1 MPYLGLGLHVVVAV
15 LFAIHAVRSG
25 QDRYWLI
32 ILFMFPL
39 LGSVVYALA
48 IWLPEQRHS
57 PQARALQRG
66 VRQVIDP
73 ERELRLA
80 RAAFDDSPTTDSR
93 MRLGDALLD
102 CGRASEAIPHY
113 QAALRGI
120 HADDPDIQVKL
131 ARAQLESGHASEA
144 RELLDRLI
152 AARPD
157 YRSLDG
163 HLTYARAV
171 AATGERDKAREE
183 FETLVGYSS
192 SYEAVACYVEQL
204 LEWDETAQATEV
216 GEAALARA
224 GRLPGYARKLQKPYL
239 VRIRQALKRVPAIA

>member
-1 MPYLGLGLHVVVAV
+1 MPIGIGLHIVIALFFAV
-15 LFAIHAVRSG
+15 HAVRSG

-39 LGSVVYALA
+39 LGSIVYAVA

-57 PQARALQRG
+57 PRAHALQRG
-66 VRQVIDP
+66 MRKVIDP
-73 ERELRLA
+73 DRELRLA
-80 RAAFDDSPTTDSR
+80 MTAFEDSPTTEHR
-93 MRLGDALLD
+93 LRLGDALLD
-102 CGRASEAIPHY
+102 CGRASEAVPHF
-113 QAALRGI
+113 QHALRGI
-120 HADDPDIQVKL
+120 HADDPDIQVRL
-131 ARAQLESGHASEA
+131 ARAYLEAGHAHHA

-157 YRSLDG
+157 YRSPDG

-171 AATGERDKAREE
+171 AAAGERDKAREE
-183 FETLVGYSS
+183 FQTLIGYSS
-192 SYEAVACYVEQL
+192 SYEPIACYVEQL
-204 LEWDETAQATEV
+204 LAWGEAAEAAET

-239 VRIRQALKRVPAIA
+239 ARIRQALRQGPAGA